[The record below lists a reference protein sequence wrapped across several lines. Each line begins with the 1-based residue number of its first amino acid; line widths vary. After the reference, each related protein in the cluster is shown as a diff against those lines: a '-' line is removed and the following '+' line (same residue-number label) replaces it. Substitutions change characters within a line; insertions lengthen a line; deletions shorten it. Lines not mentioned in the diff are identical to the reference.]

1 MIDLHCHLIPGIDDG
16 PAALEDSLAMARRA
30 AADGITHA
38 RTTPHIHVGRY
49 DNDLA
54 GIAAAAQALQ
64 AAIAAEG
71 IGLELSFAAEVR
83 LDYEILPMIEAGRI
97 PFLGSLDG
105 YRVLLLEFPHDRV
118 PVGAEEFVLWLLAR
132 KIRPMIAHPERN
144 RDVLRDLARIEPF
157 VRMGCL
163 LQVTADA
170 VSGGFGSRCEARAA
184 ELLERGWVAVLASD
198 GHDTGSRP
206 PRMSAGRDAA
216 ARLVGAAAARRLT
229 VETPQRILD
238 GR

>member
-1 MIDLHCHLIPGIDDG
+1 MNLLLVEDDPSISTPLLEG
-16 PAALEDSLAMARRA
+16 LAREGFAVQHAATGA
-30 AADGITHA
+30 
-38 RTTPHIHVGRY
+38 
-49 DNDLA
+49 
-54 GIAAAAQALQ
+54 
-64 AAIAAEG
+64 AAIAAVAG
-71 IGLELSFAAEVR
+71 GSFDVLLLDLGLPDMGGQDVCRIVR
-83 LDYEILPMIEAGRI
+83 EKSDVPIIVVSARGEEI
-97 PFLGSLDG
+97 D
-105 YRVLLLEFPHDRV
+105 RVLLLEFPHDRV